1 MANQTLQELLDFAQ
15 QEAERTQGE
24 LREIGL
30 LVEQSQGEVDKLT
43 QRNATINNQLRQL
56 QQNFETVPRGDIR
69 SIYDAALAAQQKLI
83 TMRGQ
88 LEKLRSDQASLER
101 YLKLLGVVLEGLGGV
116 DPGAAIA
123 SSGMGGAA
131 ASIGD
136 GNELIIR
143 IIDAQEAERQRMSK
157 TMHDGPAQSLT
168 NFILQAEIVQRLFD
182 SNPEQARVE
191 LQNLKTTATATF
203 QRVREFITE
212 LRPMMLD
219 DLGLV
224 PTVRR
229 YVKAFEEKTGIQTA
243 LTITGDERRF
253 ETHREV
259 LAFRGIQELLTNVRL
274 HAQCTQAR
282 VVLDV
287 DETRVRAIVED
298 NGQGFDPATA
308 VTSDQKHVGLNTLRE
323 KAELMGGQLQL
334 DSTVGQGTRATL
346 EIPVTSMALT

>member
-1 MANQTLQELLDFAQ
+1 MTKHTLQELLDFAQ

-24 LREIGL
+24 LREIAL
-30 LVEQSQGEVDKLT
+30 LVEQSRGEVEKLT

-69 SIYDAALAAQQKLI
+69 SIYDAALTAQQKLF

-88 LEKLRSDQASLER
+88 LEKLQSDQNSLDR
-101 YLKLLGVVLEGLGGV
+101 YAKSLGIVLEGLGGV
-116 DPGAAIA
+116 DPGTTLLSGGTSA
-123 SSGMGGAA
+123 SLMSV
-131 ASIGD
+131 GD

-191 LQNLKTTATATF
+191 LQSLKTAATATF

-229 YVKAFEEKTGIQTA
+229 YVKGFEEKTGIQTT
-243 LTITGDERRF
+243 LTVTGDERRF
-253 ETHREV
+253 EAHREV
-259 LAFRGIQELLTNVRL
+259 LVFRSFQELLANARL
-274 HAQCTQAR
+274 HAQCSQIR
-282 VVLDV
+282 VTLDV
-287 DETRVRAIVED
+287 DESYVRATVED
-298 NGQGFDPATA
+298 NGKGFDVAAAIAPG
-308 VTSDQKHVGLNTLRE
+308 QKHVSLGTLRE
-323 KAELMGGQLQL
+323 KAELLGGQLQI
-334 DSTVGQGTRATL
+334 DSTIGQGTRSTL